1 LDRQNEDIM
10 QANLKWINLI
20 VLALI
25 WGSSFILIELGLVGL
40 NPLQLGSLRIV
51 FAGIFLLATS
61 FKSLAKIP
69 QHQWKYVAL
78 AGLFGNFI
86 PAYFFAIAETE
97 ISSPVTS
104 ILNSLTPVNTLILGA
119 TFFGLLVKRTQ
130 VIGVTIGLIGTA
142 ILIFSGAMD
151 HSGQNYWFAGF
162 VLVATL
168 CYATNVNLVKK
179 YLSDLSPLAITAGNF
194 AVMIIP
200 ALIILSFSGYF
211 QIATQTSVIHS
222 ALFVMVLGVI
232 GTGIA
237 NIIFYKLIQMS
248 TPVFATQVTYLIP
261 IVACGW
267 GFLYG
272 ETLTP
277 IQILGAFIILIGVY
291 LSGKK

>member
-1 LDRQNEDIM
+1 MASNQ
-10 QANLKWINLI
+10 LKWLYLT

-51 FAGIFLLATS
+51 FAGVFLLAVS
-61 FKSLAKIP
+61 FRNLAKIP
-69 QHQWKYVAL
+69 RHQWKYVAL
-78 AGLFGNFI
+78 TGLFGNFI
-86 PAYFFAIAETE
+86 PAYFFAIAETQ
-97 ISSPVTS
+97 ISSSVTS
-104 ILNSLTPVNTLILGA
+104 ILNSLTPLNTLVLGA
-119 TFFGLLVKRTQ
+119 TFFGLVVKRTQ
-130 VIGVTIGLIGTA
+130 AIGVTIGLIGTA
-142 ILIFSGAMD
+142 ILIFSGAIGNP
-151 HSGQNYWFAGF
+151 GQDYRFAGF
-162 VLVATL
+162 VLIATV

-194 AVMIIP
+194 AVMILP
-200 ALIILSFSGYF
+200 AFAILAFSGFF
-211 QIATQTSVIHS
+211 QTVHKIEVVHS
-222 ALFVMVLGVI
+222 ALFVMILGVF

-237 NIIFYKLIQMS
+237 NILFYKLIQMS

-272 ETLTP
+272 ETLAP
-277 IQILGAFIILIGVY
+277 LQLLGAAIILIGVY